1 MVHSAPTCTVAG
13 PTRTINYQVHHHQ
26 PSDAVHARLSSLE
39 FWKKAISFFRVIPW
53 NSSTSQE
60 GNPTKSIVVNNL
72 IKRVKKKEVR
82 KQGVAPQSCCSMT
95 EQEFACSTVSY
106 SNTVAITTL
115 YGGLVSLHWSTINST

>member
-13 PTRTINYQVHHHQ
+13 PTRTINYQVHRHQ

-39 FWKKAISFFRVIPW
+39 FWKKAISFFRLIPW

-60 GNPTKSIVVNNL
+60 GNPTKSIVVNDL

-82 KQGVAPQSCCSMT
+82 KQGVAPQSCLLDDRTRIC
-95 EQEFACSTVSY
+95 
-106 SNTVAITTL
+106 L
-115 YGGLVSLHWSTINST
+115 LHSIL